1 MGADEYFECIKDINI
16 FLLSNMERSYVIDY
30 CVAALKKKREEL
42 LYRVYITDCLR
53 AIAEN
58 TAHYVG
64 TEGLVKAGMTMQGRY
79 IDIAKE
85 NKVTKADKPKKEKTK
100 TADEVVETIK
110 NKLKKLGS
118 KSSGKGE

>member
-16 FLLSNMERSYVIDY
+16 FLLSNMGRSYVIDF
-30 CVAALKKKREEL
+30 CIAALKKKREEL
-42 LYRVYITDCLR
+42 LYRVYITDCLK

-64 TEGLVKAGMTMQGRY
+64 TTGLVKAGMTMQSRY
-79 IDIAKE
+79 ADLVLDKQNAKG
-85 NKVTKADKPKKEKTK
+85 KASQKEKTQ

-118 KSSGKGE
+118 KPSGKEN

>member
-1 MGADEYFECIKDINI
+1 MGADEYFECIRDINPI
-16 FLLSNMERSYVIDY
+16 TLSFMERSYVIDF
-30 CVAALKKKREEL
+30 CIAALKKKREEL
-42 LYRVYITDCLR
+42 LYRVYITDCLK

-64 TEGLVKAGMTMQGRY
+64 TTGLVKAGMTMQSRY
-79 IDIAKE
+79 ADLVLDKQ
-85 NKVTKADKPKKEKTK
+85 NTKGKAPQKEKTQ

-118 KSSGKGE
+118 KPSGKEN